1 VFTFPTNLRRWF
13 SVFITSAV
21 MSLIHGAI
29 FWNVRSTH
37 HGTLAEQEDIN
48 DRLAFHYVLGSVAI
62 WPTLMLMISDVWKE
76 RDSVAR
82 DVKDR
87 LFGRWVHFVSKVDIH
102 HCPSILLPR
111 PLHSLCVSLSSRDDF
126 TPTNQKELQTTGAYI
141 DIAGKLRNKDPLRIS
156 LREKRK
162 EEKIQTCRSRLIE
175 F

>member
-1 VFTFPTNLRRWF
+1 MIHFHSVPHSLGCRSRSLVFTFPTNLRRWL

-48 DRLAFHYVLGSVAI
+48 DRLAFHYVLATVAI

-87 LFGRWVHFVSKVDIH
+87 LFGRWIHFFSKV
-102 HCPSILLPR
+102 
-111 PLHSLCVSLSSRDDF
+111 
-126 TPTNQKELQTTGAYI
+126 
-141 DIAGKLRNKDPLRIS
+141 
-156 LREKRK
+156 
-162 EEKIQTCRSRLIE
+162 
-175 F
+175 